1 MKRDE
6 LKEILKEL
14 NPPDDVITKIMAV
27 NGNDINAIKEQL
39 GGDITSLKN
48 QLAERDK
55 DIEDLKKTPNNTEEL
70 TKQLEQLQAKY
81 DSDTKALQ
89 SQIDSRNY
97 TDAVKNA
104 ISENGIKF
112 TSKAAER
119 YYISQAESKKLKL
132 ENGKLIGFDDF
143 HKEQYE
149 ADKGAFVVEEQQNE
163 PPTPPTAPK
172 APHFAGSTGAGSKTP
187 QSIASLAA
195 QRFNAAHGV
204 GNSQT
209 QNAAQTN

>member
-1 MKRDE
+1 MKREE
-6 LKEILKEL
+6 LKEILKDL
-14 NPPDDVITKIMAV
+14 NPSDDVINKIMAA
-27 NGNDINAIKEQL
+27 NGSDINAIKEQL

-48 QLAERDK
+48 QLSERDK
-55 DIEDLKKTPNNTEEL
+55 DIEKLKSTPNNTEEL
-70 TKQLEQLQAKY
+70 TKQLEQLQSKY

-104 ISENGIKF
+104 ISEKGIKF

-119 YYISQAESKKLKL
+119 YYISQAENKKLKL

-149 ADKGAFVVEEQQNE
+149 ADKGAFAVEEQQQNN
-163 PPTPPTAPK
+163 PAPK
-172 APHFAGSTGAGSKTP
+172 SPTFSGPSGSGDKQAPSFAA
-187 QSIASLAA
+187 LAA
-195 QRFNAAHGV
+195 QRFNSAHGV
-204 GNSQT
+204 VNPQSAVNT
-209 QNAAQTN
+209 K